1 MNKKCSAKTAD
12 MERFGVQMKPSGIG
26 GMAVIEGVMMKN
38 KDQYAVAVRKPNNE
52 IVVEKNTHKD
62 FSDKVRLFKL
72 PIFRGMLAFVDS
84 LLVGIKVIN
93 FSSSFI
99 EEEEEIT
106 KEKKSGK
113 SKGKKTEDKDFVIEE
128 ISIADN
134 VEDTN
139 TDTDRTKEKDEL
151 KKTDKSDALLMVA
164 AVVLS
169 IGLSVTL
176 FMILP
181 VLVSGLLSNL
191 IKNKFVNTLL
201 EGVLRLVIFIGYVFA
216 ASLMP
221 EIKRVF
227 MYHGAEHKTINC
239 LENGF
244 ELTVENVKW
253 QSKQHKRCGT
263 SFMLLV
269 MLISLAFFMLIPTQN
284 LWLRILSRVLLVP
297 VIAGVSYEFIR
308 LAGKSESKL
317 VHILSKPGL
326 WLQGLTTR
334 EPDDAMIEVAIQSVE
349 TVFDWKSFLND
360 QEMKAPGLKE
370 EKIKKNFREKVHTE
384 KQLGHATIDPSDEP
398 ADEEDD
404 DILKAL
410 DKYLDI

>member
-1 MNKKCSAKTAD
+1 

-139 TDTDRTKEKDEL
+139 TDTNRTKENDEL

>member
-1 MNKKCSAKTAD
+1 

-139 TDTDRTKEKDEL
+139 TDTDRTKENDEL